1 MIQIDDNEIL
11 KIERL
16 LLPENCHFPEDARA
30 VIRCWE
36 SRDVAAC
43 PGSGKTTVLL
53 AKLKLLADRLP
64 LENGAGICV
73 LSHTN
78 VAVNEIK
85 KKMVDDTG
93 KLMGYPNYAGTIQSF
108 VDKFVT
114 IPYLKR
120 SYGITVQPVDN
131 RTYAEHLYQVISS
144 GQYSRLRSFLQMRL
158 GRDSGQY
165 SEIVDYLETLFLDSD
180 GNLKQARVTKPLA
193 GAKSPSAVLFKEA
206 LDAILKTEGLIKY
219 TDTYMHAKAAVE
231 DLTDEYAN
239 LFSRRFQ
246 YVFIDEYQDCT
257 KEQREALNRLFDREK
272 CCVFH
277 FGDSD
282 QAIYSSIKDANVD
295 WIPQGQFLTLDQ
307 SNRFGQEIA
316 DVLCKMRT
324 GDQRIVASAR
334 ETGHKPVLIVYD
346 AETIS
351 EVLPQFIRQLDR
363 YGLTDPDGV
372 YKAIGFI
379 RNEDARGLKIGS
391 YWDAFDGKR
400 SPDCSFR
407 FWKTIDEIC
416 EKLNAGQ
423 AYMAEPLVRRI
434 VCRILHYCKITNP
447 KTRKDYTVSTLK
459 TMLDS
464 EFFELYRDALMEMI
478 SLSEYERKIVSVIIN
493 KMVTDILASKGF
505 SRNYADKF
513 PPYFMCEVQASQTPE
528 NEHNVYVEPAS
539 GRRIQFDTVHGV
551 KGETHDATLYLETEI
566 QRSSDI
572 ARVLPWFGIG
582 RPSGASQLYDYS
594 RKIVYVGMS
603 RPRKL
608 LCLAI
613 QGATYIKSENAFH
626 DWNIVDLRTQDT

>member
-11 KIERL
+11 KVERL
-16 LLPENCHFPEDARA
+16 LLPENCHFPEDART

-36 SRDVAAC
+36 SKDVAAC

-120 SYGITVQPVDN
+120 KYGITVQPVDN
-131 RTYAEHLYQVISS
+131 RTYAEHLCRIISS
-144 GQYSRLRSFLQMRL
+144 GQYKRLKSFLQMRF
-158 GRDSGQY
+158 GRGSGQY
-165 SEIVDYLETLFLDSD
+165 SDIVEYVETLFLDQD
-180 GNLKQARVTKPLA
+180 GNLKSYQGERPLA
-193 GAKSPSAVLFKEA
+193 GAGSSSAIQFKEA
-206 LDAILKTEGLIKY
+206 RDATLKTEGLIKY
-219 TDTYMHAKAAVE
+219 SDTYIYAKDAVE
-231 DLTDEYAN
+231 ELTDEYAN
-239 LFSRRFQ
+239 LFSKRFQ

-257 KEQREALNRLFDREK
+257 MEQRKALNRLFDREK

-282 QAIYSSIKDANVD
+282 QAIYRSIKDANAD
-295 WIPQGQFLTLDQ
+295 WIPQSHFLTLDQ

-316 DVLCKMRT
+316 DVLYRMRT
-324 GDQRIVASAR
+324 GHQRIVASAG
-334 ETGHKPVLIVYD
+334 EAGHKPVLIVYD
-346 AETIS
+346 TETIS
-351 EVLPQFIRQLDR
+351 AVLPEFIRQLDLC
-363 YGLTDPDGV
+363 GLTDPHGV

-379 RNEDARGLKIGS
+379 RSEEARGLKIGS
-391 YWDAFDGKR
+391 YWDEFDGKR
-400 SPDCSFR
+400 TPDRSFR

-416 EKLNAGQ
+416 EKLKDGQ
-423 AYMAEPLVRRI
+423 AYLAETLVRRI
-434 VCRILHYCKITNP
+434 VCRILHYCKILNP
-447 KTRKDYTVSTLK
+447 KTGRDYTVLTLK
-459 TMLDS
+459 TMLD
-464 EFFELYRDALMEMI
+464 EQFFKLYRDALMEMI
-478 SLSEYERKIVSVIIN
+478 SLSEYERENVYAIIK
-493 KMVTDILASKGF
+493 KMVAGILASKGV
-505 SRNYADKF
+505 SWNYAVKLSS
-513 PPYFMCEVQASQTPE
+513 YFMSESQDVPAPE
-528 NEHNVYVEPAS
+528 NEHNVYVDPNS
-539 GRRIQFDTVHGV
+539 CRRIQFDTVHGV
-551 KGETHDATLYLETEI
+551 KGETHDATLYLETEL

-572 ARVLPWFGIG
+572 ARVLPLFGIG
-582 RPSGASQLYDYS
+582 MPGPSQLYDYS

-613 QGATYIKSENAFH
+613 QKSTFEKGKKAFQ
-626 DWNIVDLRTQDT
+626 DWDVIELRTQDT